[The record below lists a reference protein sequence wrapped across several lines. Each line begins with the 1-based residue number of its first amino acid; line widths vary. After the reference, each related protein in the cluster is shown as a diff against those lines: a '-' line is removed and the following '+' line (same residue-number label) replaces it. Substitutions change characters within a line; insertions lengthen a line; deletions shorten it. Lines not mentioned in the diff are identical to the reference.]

1 MSATDGEVG
10 ARTRAALRANV
21 YGTEYVLGELS
32 AKVEGLERS
41 IARLEAENAKLRE
54 LCGLMFARLYTL
66 VDDRWYPLYEGD
78 EMKPYDVFDRYDEL
92 VQMGIE
98 VD

>member
-54 LCGLMFARLYTL
+54 LVRISIEFCANGMCGLYDGCPLNAADGRCRF
-66 VDDRWYPLYEGD
+66 DDRARELG
-78 EMKPYDVFDRYDEL
+78 VGFD
-92 VQMGIE
+92 G
-98 VD
+98 